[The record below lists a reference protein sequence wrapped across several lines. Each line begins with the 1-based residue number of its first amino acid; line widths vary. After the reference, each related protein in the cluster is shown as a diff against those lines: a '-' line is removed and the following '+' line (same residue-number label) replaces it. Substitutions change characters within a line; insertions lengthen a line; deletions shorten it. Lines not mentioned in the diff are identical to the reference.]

1 MSGGKWKKQPSD
13 VASCRSL
20 EPGGLFCL
28 FGHHV
33 RCNSSR
39 RCPTIMRDFEWRL
52 AFKLRPA
59 KAPPPTQLGF
69 HVIQE
74 IDHDCIAI
82 NFRISFLL
90 RPF

>member
-1 MSGGKWKKQPSD
+1 MSGGEWKKQPSD

-33 RCNSSR
+33 RCNSSSQMSYDHAR
-39 RCPTIMRDFEWRL
+39 FRVASCLQGQTCE
-52 AFKLRPA
+52 KLPA
-59 KAPPPTQLGF
+59 QLGF